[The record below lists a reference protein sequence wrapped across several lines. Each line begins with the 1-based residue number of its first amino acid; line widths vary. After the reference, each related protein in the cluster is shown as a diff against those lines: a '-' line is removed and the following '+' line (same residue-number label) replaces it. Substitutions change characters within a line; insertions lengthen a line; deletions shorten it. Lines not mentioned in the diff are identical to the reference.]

1 MKNNKESQDTEVFQ
15 KDTAEDKEN
24 KRVFQTIEKAY
35 DEKKAKIRFF
45 KTNFGTLVFVLLLTI
60 ISVLSYEPI
69 KNTFLMHGDNTKAY
83 LESHNFASFLGEFT
97 NYMERPEA
105 AMWYDQRFDAVQSI
119 KYAVKSNGNPEAKTN
134 ISNPSEET
142 LAKLKADSIFYL
154 YLKTD
159 NTGSP
164 SVETSSNVEFNK
176 SMFLSN
182 LGLINNKGNN
192 IANLEAIYIVPNNFT
207 SYDDYFIYNMKQFS
221 LEPSLLLIISIG
233 AVSSIILMIVALAIP
248 YSYQK
253 QVNLCNFYNKMYMEF
268 KALLWFALG
277 GLFVASVSAMG
288 QYYDVNGALD
298 LVNIIYSGNAYF
310 YLIGLPITFSIYLII
325 YLTIVYIKYIYHEGF
340 IKGFIKNSIFGSIA
354 LYILRKFS
362 NLFKRIFSLN
372 INEKED
378 GKLIL
383 ILIINLFVLWI
394 IAATSFFG
402 VILAI
407 IYTVFL
413 FRYLQNS
420 INRIKALNQGSKELA
435 QGNFDVVVEKN
446 IGLLSPIASNLNN
459 IKNGFKLAIDKE
471 ITSEKMK
478 TELISNVSHDLKTP
492 LTSIITYVDLLRG
505 EDITEETRKEYIDI
519 LDRKSKRL
527 KILIEDLFEAS
538 KATSG
543 NLDLQLDKLDV
554 VALFRQT
561 LGELEEKINNSSLQ
575 MKITAP
581 DHKVLCN
588 LDGRRTYRIFENIM
602 TNILKYSMDNSR
614 VYISVKEDEKDVSFT
629 FKNISAYEMN
639 FTPEEITER
648 FTRGDKA
655 RNTEGS
661 GLGLSIAKSLTLLQG
676 GNLEINVDGD
686 LFKLKITF
694 PKAK

>member
-1 MKNNKESQDTEVFQ
+1 MKNNKENQDSEILNGDITE
-15 KDTAEDKEN
+15 DREN

-35 DEKKAKIRFF
+35 DEKKGKVRFF

-69 KNTFLMHGDNTKAY
+69 KDTFLMHDDNTKAY
-83 LESHNFASFLGEFT
+83 LESDNFSSFLGQLT
-97 NYMERPEA
+97 NYMKRPEESN
-105 AMWYDQRFDAVQSI
+105 WYDQRFDGVQSI
-119 KYAVKSNGNPEAKTN
+119 KYVIKHKDDPEAITN
-134 ISNPSEET
+134 LTNSSEEN
-142 LAKLKADSIFYL
+142 LAKLKNEGMFYL

-159 NTGSP
+159 DAGNPTI
-164 SVETSSNVEFNK
+164 ETSPKIDFNK
-176 SMFLSN
+176 MTFLN
-182 LGLINNKGNN
+182 NIGLAYNKGNN
-192 IANLEAIYIVPNNFT
+192 SAILEATYIVPRDFENYNDHFT
-207 SYDDYFIYNMKQFS
+207 YNMKQFN

-233 AVSSIILMIVALAIP
+233 AVSSIFLMIVALAIP
-248 YSYQK
+248 YYYQK
-253 QVNLCNFYNKMYMEF
+253 QVNLCNFYNKMYIEF
-268 KALLWFALG
+268 KALLWFVLG
-277 GLFVASVSAMG
+277 GLFVVSVRAMG
-288 QYYDVNGALD
+288 EYYDVNGALD

-310 YLIGLPITFSIYLII
+310 YLIGLPITFLVYLLI

-354 LYILRKFS
+354 LYILNKFR
-362 NLFKRIFSLN
+362 NLFKRIFSLD

-383 ILIINLFVLWI
+383 ILVINLFVLWI

-435 QGNFDVVVEKN
+435 QGNFDVVVEEN
-446 IGLLSPIASNLNN
+446 IGLLNPIASNLNN

-694 PKAK
+694 PKTK